1 MSTVFRSYRLQGY
14 IPLVILHIAVGILVY
29 SFGGISKFLFMGIM
43 GYFLIRV
50 FLKGNR
56 NDEVLIAG
64 GYIMGYEVF
73 SRMTGGALTY
83 EFAKYAVILF
93 LGIGM
98 FFKGF
103 NRNSWAYVFYILC
116 LVPGIL
122 FSAMNLDYFTNVGNA
137 IGFNLSGPICLGIS
151 ALYCYNRKIP
161 FQRLQNILTAIL
173 LPIIAT
179 TTYLYL
185 YTPDLKDV
193 ITNTESNFATSGGF
207 GPNQVATVLGL
218 GAFILFSRFFTIKD
232 RLVNVIDL
240 VLLGLI
246 GYRAIITFSRGGVYT
261 AVVCALAF
269 IVIYTFYSNQRNR
282 LTLFPKVGLII
293 GIVSI
298 SWIASSINTMG
309 FIDKR
314 YANQD
319 AAGREDEDI
328 TTVRVDLLD
337 AELEAFYQNPIT
349 GVGIGKV
356 KEFRF
361 QKLGDVAASHNE
373 VSRLLSEHGSFGIA
387 ALLILIIAP
396 LVFRVRNKTNIYFY
410 SFFLFWFLTINHS
423 SMRIAA
429 PAFVYGLTLTSII
442 HGPPKNSLHRKPTL
456 PA

>member
-314 YANQD
+314 
-319 AAGREDEDI
+319 
-328 TTVRVDLLD
+328 
-337 AELEAFYQNPIT
+337 
-349 GVGIGKV
+349 
-356 KEFRF
+356 
-361 QKLGDVAASHNE
+361 
-373 VSRLLSEHGSFGIA
+373 
-387 ALLILIIAP
+387 
-396 LVFRVRNKTNIYFY
+396 
-410 SFFLFWFLTINHS
+410 
-423 SMRIAA
+423 
-429 PAFVYGLTLTSII
+429 
-442 HGPPKNSLHRKPTL
+442 
-456 PA
+456 